1 MTMGLRHILALAAV
15 IATAGATGAPALQ
28 QTPVMDS
35 SQIEA
40 LDLPGIVVAIQ
51 ADCAAMRTAMQE
63 LTRRYPDEHQDGAS
77 CGTSPAAPTPDADL
91 QSLSDDALF
100 AEIEARSTELSQLV
114 AHGEALQEAGATID
128 PATATRLGVG
138 SPAPADQAS
147 VNQPADPTTQV
158 EPPAP
163 APTAEPASPPSAKR
177 VSAAT
182 KGYCKAMYAKAY
194 SLCGTLGDR
203 SCKFSAADHWSI
215 CEATGRWP

>member
-28 QTPVMDS
+28 QTPVRDS

-77 CGTSPAAPTPDADL
+77 CGTPPAAPTPDADL

-100 AEIEARSTELSQLV
+100 AEIEAHSTELSQLV

-138 SPAPADQAS
+138 PPAPADQ
-147 VNQPADPTTQV
+147 PIV
-158 EPPAP
+158 EP
-163 APTAEPASPPSAKR
+163 ESPPPAER

-182 KGYCKAMYAKAY
+182 KGHCKAMYAKAY